1 MPDPTV
7 APDVSYLTPQ
17 QAGQYINLS
26 PRTLEKMRSDGGG
39 PRFRKLGK
47 RIRYTKADLDS
58 WDRVPGRGVRVV
70 SLGSV
75 GLVLS

>member
-1 MPDPTV
+1 MPDPTS
-7 APDVSYLTPQ
+7 APDASYLTPQ

-58 WDRVPGRGVRVV
+58 WADSRACDSTFDPSYAALRR
-70 SLGSV
+70 
-75 GLVLS
+75 